1 MLINRRSCFL
11 RYSTFS
17 ALFAVA
23 LSIPCSVQAQ
33 TYAQTYVQT
42 YSDIRYPYPEPIVD
56 GFVSECSQEASELPA
71 PMKHRLCLCLV
82 NEFQTQYNFAT
93 FQAIGKQVQVG
104 QSMPQ
109 EMAALITKCVEQVML
124 KPT

>member
-1 MLINRRSCFL
+1 MV
-11 RYSTFS
+11 S
-17 ALFAVA
+17 ALFTVA
-23 LSIPCSVQAQ
+23 LSVPCSVQAQ
-33 TYAQTYVQT
+33 TYAQT

-82 NEFQTQYNFAT
+82 HEFQNQYNFAT
-93 FQAIGKQVQVG
+93 FQAIGKQVQAG
-104 QSMPQ
+104 QSMPK